1 MAAAA
6 ECLDRKQV
14 FLRLRD
20 HYGEQAWWPADG
32 PFEVMVGAILTQNTA
47 WSNVEKALA
56 RLRERNLL
64 NPDALC
70 EIPRDELAETIRS
83 SGYYNQKARR
93 LAEFADWY
101 RQQGGLDALRQRDGQ
116 TLRRQLLDL
125 HGIGPETADDML
137 LYAFD
142 QPFFVID
149 SYTRR
154 LLQRLGLIKGKE
166 PYDTLQQDFHRELE
180 PDPELYRQYHA
191 LIVEHAKTRCRVR
204 PDCDGCPFADGCGA
218 DACGGPS

>member
-1 MAAAA
+1 MATGA
-6 ECLDRKQV
+6 EALNRRQIYQ
-14 FLRLRD
+14 RLHD
-20 HYGEQAWWPADG
+20 HYGEQDWWPADG
-32 PFEVMVGAILTQNTA
+32 PFEVMVGAILTQNTN
-47 WSNVEKALA
+47 WSNVEKALT
-56 RLRERNLL
+56 RLRERDLL

-70 EIPRDELAETIRS
+70 QVPRDELAETIRS

-101 RQQGGLDALRQRDGQ
+101 RRQGGLEALRQRKGQ
-116 TLRRQLLDL
+116 ALRQELLAL

-154 LLQRLGLIKGKE
+154 LLQRLGRIGGKE
-166 PYDTLQQDFHRELE
+166 PYEALQQGFHRELE

-191 LIVEHAKTRCRVR
+191 LIVEHAKARCRVR
-204 PDCDGCPFADGCGA
+204 PDCAGCPLVDGCGV
-218 DACGGPS
+218 DNCGGPP